1 MRAVTVIELRDD
13 SDLDKGSSH
22 GGRRKWRRIDVGAEF
37 DQNCGRGGVS
47 FCALLL
53 LIYIYE
59 NVEKS
64 WLQWFGFHEEGEDE
78 SFLRGSSQMV
88 VALDSGEL
96 AALFLS
102 IPVWSQNCPL
112 PPLSPLPRLSVSFSN
127 ISCLVK
133 TPNLDCPP

>member
-22 GGRRKWRRIDVGAEF
+22 GERRKWRRIDVGAEF

-47 FCALLL
+47 FLM
-53 LIYIYE
+53 
-59 NVEKS
+59 
-64 WLQWFGFHEEGEDE
+64 
-78 SFLRGSSQMV
+78 GSSQMG

-112 PPLSPLPRLSVSFSN
+112 PPLSPMRRLSVSFSN